1 MSNRNLIKKILKE
14 IAEER
19 NLRLYALDWDDNIL
33 GMPTKIYLKD
43 EDGNSIGMPTDH
55 FAEYRHLI
63 GKEPFEYE
71 DSTIVGFDEDPFR
84 DFTHPETFLSDTL
97 KAVKK
102 NKFSPSFEKFKET
115 LIYANPFSIITA
127 RGHSPKVIKKGVRL
141 FINIALTPEEK
152 QEMVNNIKDVLDF
165 EEIGG
170 YYKSG
175 DLDNNQLLD
184 VYLDEKGEY
193 YPVSSKEFGQR
204 FKLDSSKGASSPE
217 HNKKLAL
224 SDFLDQV
231 YSKVGRLIDS
241 GKYGSVS
248 LGFSDD
254 DISNVRSMVQHIED
268 ELSRVYPEIHFV
280 VKDTSEGGMKKIV
293 ISRINDGADSESLL
307 ENYMINKILSYL

>member
-1 MSNRNLIKKILKE
+1 MNNRNLIKKILKE
-14 IAEER
+14 VAEER

-33 GMPTKIYLKD
+33 GMPTEIYLKN
-43 EDGNSIGMPTDH
+43 ENGESVGMPTDH

-71 DSTIVGFDEDPFR
+71 GSTIVGFDDDAFR
-84 DFTHPETFLSDTL
+84 DFVHPETFLSDTK
-97 KAVKK
+97 KAVMK
-102 NKFSPSFEKFKET
+102 NRFSPSFEKFKET

-127 RGHSPKVIKKGVRL
+127 RGHSPKVIKKGVKL
-141 FINIALTPEEK
+141 FINVVLTPDEK
-152 QEMVNNIKDVLDF
+152 RRMISNIKDVIDF
-165 EEIGG
+165 EELGG
-170 YYKSG
+170 YYKTG
-175 DLDNNQLLD
+175 DLDNNQLID

-231 YSKVGRLIDS
+231 YYKVGRLIDS

-254 DISNVRSMVQHIED
+254 DVSNVRSMVQHIED

-293 ISRINDGADSESLL
+293 ITRVDDEADSESLL
-307 ENYMINKILSYL
+307 ENYIINKILTYL